1 MGLTPRAQRFG
12 RPWWAGG
19 QLRREAAG
27 GARAP
32 NAASPWPPRPGLNR
46 RHDAATIPS
55 ASSSPIIT
63 PRNRNWRGCPR
74 RPSPRAS
81 RRSRTG
87 RCVPSSRWWPGDQA
101 AGAGCC
107 TRAWMVVEVAA
118 LAGHHNIV
126 STAKASTPPR
136 LVPTPSSRAALRA
149 RSSRRRYSMGDP
161 GRGQGWSLI
170 DGRAGLHQADTLTRG
185 ATNNGTRPK
194 ASKAN
199 SPGPSDLGC
208 WCAPRG
214 IRTPNR
220 QIRSLGA
227 AGKPASSWK
236 GSAAQESSPLR

>member
-32 NAASPWPPRPGLNR
+32 NAASPWPPRPGVDR
-46 RHDAATIPS
+46 RHDAATIRS

-81 RRSRTG
+81 SRRLTG
-87 RCVPSSRWWPGDQA
+87 RWVPSSRWWPGDEV
-101 AGAGCC
+101 AGAGGC
-107 TRAWMVVEVAA
+107 TRACMVVEVAA

-126 STAKASTPPR
+126 STAKASTPPC

-170 DGRAGLHQADTLTRG
+170 DGRAGLQQAGHAHQRCDKQRYST
-185 ATNNGTRPK
+185 K

-199 SPGPSDLGC
+199 SPR
-208 WCAPRG
+208 AV
-214 IRTPNR
+214 
-220 QIRSLGA
+220 
-227 AGKPASSWK
+227 
-236 GSAAQESSPLR
+236 